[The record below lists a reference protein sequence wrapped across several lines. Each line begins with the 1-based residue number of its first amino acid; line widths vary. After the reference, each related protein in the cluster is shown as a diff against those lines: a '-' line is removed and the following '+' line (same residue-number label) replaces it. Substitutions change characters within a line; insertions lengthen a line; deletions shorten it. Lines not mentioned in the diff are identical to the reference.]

1 MLASTLAICLVVTA
15 SAMAAPADRRSQEA
29 GDAVTELLARQGRS
43 EPGMV
48 FAVSVDGEIVQEAA
62 AGLASLELG
71 VPLAA
76 DSVLHAGSVA
86 KWFTAYAVLRLAEAG
101 RLSLT
106 APLERYLDDLPQR
119 ARSITVIQ
127 LLQHTSGLKDYWA
140 LSALAGQ
147 HGGDRRSQAAAVAM
161 IRRQDELNFA
171 PGEHH
176 LYSNSGYILLAEIIT
191 AVTGEH
197 YAEWIQ
203 RTVFAPLGM
212 RSSRMQD
219 DPFQIVPGLA
229 PSYRRLGDEGEA
241 RETFVRQALN
251 SGVVG
256 SGNLLTTAA
265 DLLRWAHYLRSA
277 NIDGV
282 PALEQFSRQP
292 DLTGQPP
299 PGYGF
304 GVSVGS
310 HRGHRALHHGGAN
323 AGYRAHL
330 LLVPD
335 VGIAVAVLSNAGHL
349 DAEAIA
355 GILADRALR
364 HIGEGVPDEVD
375 EPTDGMLSLT
385 PSGGH
390 GAYVGMYL
398 LENGVLLR
406 VREVS
411 GRLVMLITGSPHALA
426 WDGGHAYRLPGGQGR
441 LEFSLDAGAEA
452 SEVTLVLPQARL
464 TGERREALVLEPRQ
478 LQALEGDYLSR
489 SLAAVVRLTRDDD
502 GGLRLEQPSGGR
514 LTLKPMAP
522 GVFLEWDTAD
532 FLVRFD
538 QDRRGRTTGFR
549 MSLERARDVRFERLM
564 PSVAALPKA
573 ARRNH

>member
-1 MLASTLAICLVVTA
+1 MPRRLEGWRALAATLAICLVVTG
-15 SAMAAPADRRSQEA
+15 SAMAAPADGRDQEA
-29 GDAVTELLARQGRS
+29 GDAVAELLIRQGRS
-43 EPGMV
+43 EPGLV
-48 FAVSVDGEIVQEAA
+48 FAVSIDGEIVAEAA

-76 DSVLHAGSVA
+76 DSVFNAGSVA
-86 KWFTAYAVLRLAEAG
+86 KWLTAYAVLRLAEAG
-101 RLSLT
+101 RLSLA

-119 ARSITVIQ
+119 ARPITVAQ

-161 IRRQDELNFA
+161 IRRQDDLNFP
-171 PGEHH
+171 PGERH
-176 LYSNSGYILLAEIIT
+176 LYSNSGYILLAEIVT
-191 AVTGEH
+191 AVTGEP
-197 YAEWIQ
+197 YADWMH

-219 DPFQIVPGLA
+219 NPLQIVPGLA

-241 RETFVRQALN
+241 RESFARETLN
-251 SGVVG
+251 SGVIG

-265 DLLRWAHYLRSA
+265 DLLRWAHYLQRA
-277 NIDGV
+277 RIDGV
-282 PALEQFSRQP
+282 PALERLSRQP
-292 DLTGQPP
+292 ELTGQPP

-330 LLVPD
+330 LLLPD
-335 VGIAVAVLSNAGHL
+335 IGIAVAVLSNAGHL

-355 GILADRALR
+355 RLLADWALR
-364 HIGEGVPDEVD
+364 RIGESVPDEAD
-375 EPTDGMLSLT
+375 ELTEGMLALA
-385 PSGGH
+385 PPGGQD
-390 GAYVGMYL
+390 AYVGMYL

-411 GRLVMLITGSPHALA
+411 GRLVMLITGSPHALS
-426 WDGGHAYRLPGGQGR
+426 WDGGHGYRLPGSQGR
-441 LEFSLDAGAEA
+441 LEFSLDAETQA
-452 SEVTLVLPQARL
+452 SAVTLVLPQARL
-464 TGERREALVLEPRQ
+464 RGERREALVLEPRQ
-478 LQALEGDYLSR
+478 LRALEGDYLSR
-489 SLAAVVRLTRDDD
+489 SLAAVVRLARDDA

-514 LTLKPMAP
+514 LTLKPVAP
-522 GVFLEWDTAD
+522 GVFLEWDSAD
-532 FLVRFD
+532 FLVSFD

-549 MSLERARDVRFERLM
+549 MSLERARDVRFERL
-564 PSVAALPKA
+564 
-573 ARRNH
+573 